1 MHPTTLPVDGRAPA
15 AATPRPGRRH
25 PGNRRRRLLGLVVLA
40 AALAAFALVSLAV
53 GSNPLPLDLV
63 WSALVSPADTEADII
78 VRQLRLPR
86 TVVALVAGGA
96 LGLAGALMQGHTRN
110 ALADPGLLGVSAG
123 AALAVVVA
131 AYVLGV
137 DEPSAY
143 VWFAFAGALVAT
155 AIVLVFGS
163 ARDNPATL
171 ALAGAA
177 VTALL
182 GAFTSA
188 IVLLDVETLE
198 AYRFWAVGSVAGRD
212 LQALTPMVPFLLVG
226 AVLAVANGPAL
237 NTLALGED
245 VARAL
250 GQHVG
255 RARLVGIAAVTLL
268 TGSTVALCGP
278 IGFVGLIVPHAA
290 RAVTGPDHRWLLPY
304 SAVAG
309 AAVLL
314 AADVVGRVVVRPAEL
329 QAGIVLALVGAP
341 FFVALIRRR
350 RTAAL

>member
-1 MHPTTLPVDGRAPA
+1 MNPTTTPADPRAPA
-15 AATPRPGRRH
+15 PAAPRAGKGR
-25 PGNRRRRLLGLVVLA
+25 PRRRLLGLGVLLA
-40 AALAAFALVSLAV
+40 AVAACALLSLAV
-53 GSNPLPLDLV
+53 GSKALPVDLV
-63 WSALVSPADTEADII
+63 WSALVTPGGSEADVI
-78 VRQLRLPR
+78 VREMRLPR
-86 TVVALVAGGA
+86 TAVALAAGAA
-96 LGLAGALMQGHTRN
+96 LGLSGALMQGHTRN

-123 AALAVVVA
+123 AAFAVVIA

-137 DEPSAY
+137 DRPSAY
-143 VWFAFAGALVAT
+143 VWFAFAGALAAT
-155 AIVLVFGS
+155 VVVLAFGS
-163 ARDNPATL
+163 GRGNPATL

-182 GAFTSA
+182 GALTSA
-188 IVLLDVETLE
+188 VVLLDVETLQ

-212 LQALTPMVPFLLVG
+212 IEVLAPMLPFLLAG
-226 AVLAVANGPAL
+226 TVLALANGPAL
-237 NTLALGED
+237 NSLALGED

-250 GQHVG
+250 GQHVR
-255 RARLVGIAAVTLL
+255 RARLLGVAAVTLL
-268 TGSTVALCGP
+268 TGSAVAMCGP

-304 SAVAG
+304 SALAG

-350 RTAAL
+350 RPAAP